1 MKYRIA
7 QYAQALHAALKDAPA
22 SKQKETMRRFA
33 ALLTRHRMSGKS
45 DLIVG
50 SYEKIILSEGGV
62 RKVSIESAA
71 PMSERLKKEIG
82 EIMGKKIVV
91 EEKTRPDLLAG
102 IKILVDDELLIDASA
117 RRQIERIF

>member
-71 PMSERLKKEIG
+71 PMSERLKK
-82 EIMGKKIVV
+82 
-91 EEKTRPDLLAG
+91 
-102 IKILVDDELLIDASA
+102 
-117 RRQIERIF
+117 